1 MFVYSARQGLAR
13 KLMVLLEDIT
23 EKVHDGY
30 FVDLFVRAS
39 NSLAIGMYK
48 KFGYVLYRRVLGYYA
63 GEEDAWDMR
72 KAMLRD
78 VEKKSMVPFGRPVQP
93 EECESD

>member
-1 MFVYSARQGLAR
+1 
-13 KLMVLLEDIT
+13 MVLLEDIT

-48 KFGYVLYRRVLGYYA
+48 KFGYILYRRVLGYYA

-72 KAMLRD
+72 KAMARD
-78 VEKKSMVPFGRPVQP
+78 PDKKSMIPFGRPVQP